1 MCALM
6 FSHIIKKAGIIS
18 ILIISYFSGATQNQQ
33 EWTDSIINAEHDS
46 VRLRLYFQFSD
57 QNLGKQRISK
67 FLALEALKFI
77 DATPSSA
84 LKVKVIRNA
93 ANRCWEDGDYVKS
106 ITLQKA
112 VLRIAEKDKMYNHI
126 GSAFHSIG
134 LNYYYTCDYDSA
146 LHYYKRAMREYEL
159 VKDSVNIS
167 KLENHTAQVLDQIGD
182 YIGVTEHLLRSMEMQ
197 ERIPGFNNI
206 AYDFSV
212 TTRMSDTIML
222 QARIEKSLIDLAY
235 ERSQGD
241 SFKIAQMLRNVASDF
256 TNVGEY
262 NKALQYLSESI
273 PYYESSGFTPFW
285 LDFGFIFLMQKQ
297 YDSAFY
303 YGNLWLK
310 AQLVYG
316 TRNAIAGSYA
326 FKGLVYSRM
335 NNFDSALS
343 NYGKTLLL
351 NEQMGNRIRIVENK
365 LTIAKILIAKG
376 QYSEALK
383 LSKAALTT
391 ALEIKSIV
399 KQAQCYELLTE
410 IYNLLKLYDEALIS
424 HQKFYQL
431 DKQIAKG
438 EAHLAVAKLGLL
450 YTISKREREIKDLN
464 EKNLLTKSE
473 IEARNRQ
480 ILLAGII
487 ILITVF
493 GGWFYF
499 RSYRNK
505 KKMADLL
512 TEQKN
517 VIEIKNNELTR
528 QNREK
533 EILLSEI
540 HHRVKNNLQ
549 IISSL
554 INLKAVKSSHE
565 TSEVL
570 YQLNGRIYS
579 MGLIHERLY
588 QKSEFQLIALDAY
601 LLELGR
607 YILDSFE
614 QTDRNVELKAVCE
627 GLEIDVD
634 TALTCGLIMNE
645 LLTNSLKYA
654 FASDQIQ
661 REIKVELEKKS
672 NMFILMIADNGMNV
686 LGLTDNIAK
695 KFGLRFVDQ
704 LVKSKLNGDWSIEI
718 KNGFCV
724 LIKFPITDTNH
735 E

>member
-1 MCALM
+1 M
-6 FSHIIKKAGIIS
+6 IKKVVII
-18 ILIISYFSGATQNQQ
+18 LTLLISYFSVAAQNQQ
-33 EWTDSIINAEHDS
+33 EWADSMMNAEHDS
-46 VRLRLYFQFSD
+46 IRLRLCFQFSD
-57 QNLGKQRISK
+57 RNSGRQRVSK
-67 FLALEALKFI
+67 FFALEALKFI
-77 DATPSSA
+77 DATQSSA
-84 LKVKVIRNA
+84 LKIKIIGNA

-112 VLRIAEKDKMYNHI
+112 VLRIAEKNKMHSHI

-146 LHYYKRAMREYEL
+146 LNYYKRAMREYEL
-159 VKDSVNIS
+159 ANDSVNIS
-167 KLENHTAQVLDQIGD
+167 RLENHTAQVLDQIGD

-206 AYDFSV
+206 AYDFSA
-212 TTRMSDTIML
+212 TTRMNDTIML
-222 QARIEKSLIDLAY
+222 KARIEKSLIDLAY
-235 ERSQGD
+235 ERSRGD
-241 SFKIAQMLRNVASDF
+241 SFKTAQMLRNIASDY

-262 NKALQYLSESI
+262 NKALQYLHESKS
-273 PYYESSGFTPFW
+273 YYESSGFTPFW
-285 LDFGFIFLMQKQ
+285 LDFGFIFLVQEQ

-343 NYGKTLLL
+343 NYRKTLLL

-365 LTIAKILIAKG
+365 LTIAKILISKNLNR
-376 QYSEALK
+376 EALK
-383 LSKAALTT
+383 LSEAALTI

-410 IYNLLKLYDEALIS
+410 IYRLLGLYDKALIS

-505 KKMADLL
+505 KRMADLL
-512 TEQKN
+512 TQQKD
-517 VIEIKNNELTR
+517 VIEVKNNELTR

-533 EILLSEI
+533 EVLLSEI

-554 INLKAVKSSHE
+554 INLKAVKASNE

-588 QKSEFQLIALDAY
+588 QKNEFQLIALDTY
-601 LLELGR
+601 LVELSR
-607 YILDSFE
+607 YILDSFDE
-614 QTDRNVELKAVCE
+614 TERNVELKATCE
-627 GLEIDVD
+627 GLQIDVD

-654 FASDQIQ
+654 FSKDQEH
-661 REIKVELEKKS
+661 REIKVELGKIQ
-672 NMFILMIADNGMNV
+672 NWLTLIIADNGNNAYE
-686 LGLTDNIAK
+686 LPENISRN
-695 KFGLRFVDQ
+695 FGLRFVDQ
-704 LVKSKLNGDWSIEI
+704 LVKSKLNGDWSIDCG
-718 KNGFCV
+718 KGFSV
-724 LIKFPITDTNH
+724 KIKFPIQGVNH